1 MQLQVQFCGTT
12 KKKRGQCI
20 LSDGPKGGKD
30 KVIIEMGLWHT
41 ELRKMVI
48 YFDKLLICGTIII
61 NGSPRLQIFKNPEF
75 MWTPPVKEVESDI

>member
-1 MQLQVQFCGTT
+1 MEQQ
-12 KKKRGQCI
+12 KKKEGSAFYQMDR
-20 LSDGPKGGKD
+20 KGEKIKLLLKWD
-30 KVIIEMGLWHT
+30 FDT
-41 ELRKMVI
+41 QLRKMVI